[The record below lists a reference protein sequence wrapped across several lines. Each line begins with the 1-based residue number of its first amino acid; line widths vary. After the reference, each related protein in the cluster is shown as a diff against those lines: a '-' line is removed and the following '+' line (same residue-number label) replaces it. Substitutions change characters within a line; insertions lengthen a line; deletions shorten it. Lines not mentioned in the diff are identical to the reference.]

1 MSATPQ
7 YPQFDTASVRPR
19 LLIADDDPVARSAL
33 SIQLGADFE
42 LVGTAKDA
50 EEAIAVAEQQ
60 EPDVAIIDVQMP
72 AGGGL
77 RATRE
82 IHARVPHTAIV
93 ILSIDEQHESVVEL
107 LNAGAMSYCRKGIPA
122 HELTANLQM
131 AIAAHARQASPEQ
144 APPAET

>member
-42 LVGTAKDA
+42 LVGTAKEA

-82 IHARVPHTAIV
+82 IHARVPHTANV
-93 ILSIDEQHESVVEL
+93 RHSNEEQHESD
-107 LNAGAMSYCRKGIPA
+107 
-122 HELTANLQM
+122 
-131 AIAAHARQASPEQ
+131 
-144 APPAET
+144 